1 MRHVAVALATAL
13 VVAMAA
19 PAFAQPFADTSTNH
33 WAYDALAELAAKGLI
48 EGYPDGTFKGD
59 RAMTRYEMA
68 MVVAR
73 LLARI
78 ESIQIPTPPPPEV
91 TRADIDMILRLV
103 NEFRA
108 ELAAKNVRLTAVEEE
123 LNAIKARLSNVRITG
138 GLRFREDLNQFQ
150 GGNPSGGGNAF
161 TNSLNGNPKTSQ
173 FSASTTQRGNRPR
186 YEFKLGFDGSVA
198 PDLHF
203 IVGLESAGDYNFWNS
218 GAYGFGFQSC
228 PLGVCPGVNTG
239 NNSNGAFGAIDSAFL
254 DWKPTWAGGT
264 TEVWFG
270 RFGTDTPCGG
280 GCYPL
285 QFGPFGLLLNDSGDE
300 WEDAIGNQ
308 LGVNVADGIRLA
320 FNFPSLANL
329 RFQALWIR
337 VEGNIGSLSFPS
349 GEDAY
354 GGDLNFTVI
363 PGLVIGGYYVANS
376 VANSGSSAFPGS
388 SPFGNL
394 FHLYGPGGGGLNPA
408 TARCVPSGP
417 GTGAVA
423 AAALPTNPAAA
434 ANAVAAASGINCPIQ
449 GNGYGAY
456 VQWDIIPGI
465 HLDLEGAQWSDTSGL
480 IINGTAGG
488 TDYGAI
494 GSVTFNLSQL
504 AGVPWNTSLVAG
516 YEYMGVN
523 FYAPYGGAEL
533 DLIGDYWD
541 VLYPGNG
548 QGFFANVSIS
558 PLPQIT
564 IYGNGLWGN
573 SVSNSQNFTEYVV
586 GIRYNFSANAA
597 ITLKYR
603 DLAMGGVEQMNV
615 YRAQIDYSF

>member
-1 MRHVAVALATAL
+1 MRQLAMVLAAAL
-13 VVAMAA
+13 VFAVIS
-19 PAFAQPFADTSTNH
+19 PAFAQPFADTPTNH
-33 WAYDALAELAAKGLI
+33 WAYDAIAELAAKGLI

-78 ESIQIPTPPPPEV
+78 ESIQIPTPPPPQV

-138 GLRFREDLNQFQ
+138 GLRFRWDLNQYNFNLTS
-150 GGNPSGGGNAF
+150 GNTVGAF
-161 TNSLNGNPKTSQ
+161 PNLNGNPRTAAAP
-173 FSASTTQRGNRPR
+173 FGANNEVRGNRPR

-203 IVGLESAGDYNFWNS
+203 IVGLESTGTYQFFNS
-218 GAYGFGFQSC
+218 GSYGGINQ
-228 PLGVCPGVNTG
+228 PVQGGAPNA
-239 NNSNGAFGAIDSAFL
+239 NNGAFASIDSAFL
-254 DWKPTWAGGT
+254 DWKPAWAGGT
-264 TEVWFG
+264 TEIWLG

-280 GCYPL
+280 GCYPI
-285 QFGPFGLLLNDSGDE
+285 QFGPFGLLMNDSGDE

-308 LGVNVADGIRLA
+308 LGVNVADGARLA
-320 FNFPSLANL
+320 FNFPSLADL
-329 RFQALWIR
+329 RFQAVWIR
-337 VEGNIGSLSFPS
+337 VAGLTGSQSFPS
-349 GEDAY
+349 GEDLY
-354 GGDLNFTVI
+354 GGDLNFQII
-363 PGLVIGGYYVANS
+363 PGLRIGGYYVANS
-376 VANSGSSAFPGS
+376 VANSGTVAFSGT

-394 FHLYGPGGGGLNPA
+394 FHLYGPGGGSLNPA
-408 TARCVPSGP
+408 TARCVASFSTAAATAASGAAA
-417 GTGAVA
+417 GLAVNNVA
-423 AAALPTNPAAA
+423 AAASA
-434 ANAVAAASGINCPIQ
+434 GINCPIV

-465 HLDLEGAQWSDTSGL
+465 HLDLEGAQWTDTSGL
-480 IINGTAGG
+480 VINGTAGG

-494 GSVTFNLSQL
+494 GSITVNVSQL
-504 AGVPWNTSLVAG
+504 LSVPWNVSFTGG

-523 FYAPYGGAEL
+523 FYAPYGGAEA

-541 VLYPGNG
+541 VLYPGNA
-548 QGFFANVSIS
+548 QGFFANLSVTPI
-558 PLPQIT
+558 QGIT
-564 IYGNGLWGN
+564 LYGNGLWGN
-573 SVSNSQNFTEYVV
+573 SVSNSQNFTEWVV

-597 ITLKYR
+597 VTLKYR
-603 DLAMGGVEQMNV
+603 DLSMGGVEQQNV
-615 YRAQIDYSF
+615 YRMQVDYSF